1 MNHRE
6 PAEGP
11 RCPKVLLTGAAGF
24 VASHLIRELEE
35 AGHEV
40 FTTDAVAPRP
50 GAPELPNFRVAD
62 LRDRD
67 ALVALVHDVRP
78 DACIHLGAISFV
90 PDGDKDPSLL
100 LGVNIAGTVNLLE
113 AFRREKDDARF
124 LFVSS
129 AQVYGPAPSITSA
142 NVPVRENADTFPT
155 SLYAISKVAS
165 ERAAAAYASAYGLQT
180 MVARPANHT
189 GPGQTPR
196 FVVPSFIQQVLEIEA
211 GRRSEMRVG
220 NLKAIRDFTDVR
232 DVVRAY
238 RLILEHGVSGQ
249 AYNVSSGTHLEIGTV
264 LARIQDY
271 VGLRASVVVDP
282 ALVRPA
288 DASMHLD
295 VTRLRHTCGWSPKY
309 AFEHTIRDMVE
320 SARKMVR

>member
-6 PAEGP
+6 SADGP

-24 VASHLIRELEE
+24 VASHLIRELQA
-35 AGHEV
+35 AGHELV
-40 FTTDAVAPRP
+40 TTDAVEPRA
-50 GAPELPNFRVAD
+50 GASSLPHFHVAD
-62 LRDRD
+62 LRDREAMT
-67 ALVALVHDVRP
+67 ALVRETRP

-100 LGVNIAGTVNLLE
+100 LGVNIAGTVNLLN
-113 AFRREKDDARF
+113 AFRQEQPNVRF

-129 AQVYGPAPSITSA
+129 AQVYGPAPSIDSA
-142 NVPVRENADTFPT
+142 NVPVQENAATRPL

-165 ERAAAAYASAYGLQT
+165 EQTVFAYASAYGMQT
-180 MVARPANHT
+180 MIARPANHT

-211 GRRSEMRVG
+211 GKRSEMRVG
-220 NLKAIRDFTDVR
+220 NLRAIRDFTDVR
-232 DVVRAY
+232 DVTRAY
-238 RLILEHGVSGQ
+238 RMILEHGLSGQ
-249 AYNVSSGTHLEIGTV
+249 AYNVSSCTHLEIGTV
-264 LARIQDY
+264 LERIQEK
-271 VGLRASVVVDP
+271 VGVRASISVDP

-295 VTRLRHTCGWSPKY
+295 VSRLRSTCGWTPQFTFDQTLS
-309 AFEHTIRDMVE
+309 DMIQA
-320 SARKMVR
+320 ARGMR

>member
-1 MNHRE
+1 MNRRE
-6 PAEGP
+6 PSEGP
-11 RCPKVLLTGAAGF
+11 RCRKVLVTGALGF
-24 VASHLIRELEE
+24 VAGHLLRELEA

-40 FTTDAVAPRP
+40 YTTDALTPRP
-50 GAPELPNFRVAD
+50 GTEPPPRFSVAD

-67 ALVALVHDVRP
+67 ALLALVRDIRP
-78 DACIHLGAISFV
+78 DACVHLGAISFV

-113 AFRREKDDARF
+113 AFRRECPESRF

-129 AQVYGPAPSITSA
+129 AQVYGPAPQVESA
-142 NVPVRENADTFPT
+142 NVPVRENAPT
-155 SLYAISKVAS
+155 LPLSMYAISKVAS
-165 ERAAAAYASAYGLQT
+165 ERALAAYADAYGLQAL
-180 MVARPANHT
+180 VARPANHT

-196 FVVPSFIQQVLEIEA
+196 FVVPSFIRQVLEIEA
-211 GRRSEMRVG
+211 GLRSEMRVG
-220 NLKAIRDFTDVR
+220 NLRAIRDFTDVR

-249 AYNVSSGTHLEIGTV
+249 SYNVSSGTHLEIGRV
-264 LARIQDY
+264 LDRIQEM
-271 VGLRASVVVDP
+271 VGIRASIVVDP

-295 VTRLRHTCGWSPKY
+295 VTRLRHTCGWTPK
-309 AFEHTIRDMVE
+309 FSFDQTLRDMIAD
-320 SARKMVR
+320 ARKTL